1 MHPTKSPGLNGM
13 SPIFYQKYW
22 DIVGTCVLNCVL
34 QAFNSGIMPSQ
45 ANDTYI
51 CLIPKRKNPKKI
63 TKYHLTNLYNM
74 IYKIKSKVLANKL
87 KKILLEV
94 INES

>member
-1 MHPTKSPGLNGM
+1 MQPTKSLGLDGM

-22 DIVGTCVLNCVL
+22 DNVGLCVLNYVL
-34 QAFNSGIMPSQ
+34 QAFNSSIMPSQ

-51 CLIPKRKNPKKI
+51 CLIPKTKNPSKI
-63 TKYHLTNLYNM
+63 IEYCSINLCNM

-87 KKILLEV
+87 KKFYQK
-94 INES
+94 